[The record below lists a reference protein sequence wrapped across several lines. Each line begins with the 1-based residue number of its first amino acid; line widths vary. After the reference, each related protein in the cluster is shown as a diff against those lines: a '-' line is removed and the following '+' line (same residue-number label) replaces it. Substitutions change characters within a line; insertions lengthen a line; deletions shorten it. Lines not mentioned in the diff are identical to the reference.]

1 MLEYILFII
10 GIFLLI
16 KGADYLVEGS
26 SSLAKKLG
34 ISSLVIGLT
43 IVAIGTSTP
52 ELVVNIIAAMH
63 DKGDVGFGNI
73 VGSSLAN
80 ILLILGL
87 SAAIASLRVQK
98 STIWKEIPFA
108 FLASLVLLVFAGKAF
123 LNSSG
128 NQILRS
134 EGIILLIFFSIF
146 LYYVF
151 ELARSSKSENKK
163 EKDEKNEIRKHS
175 GLIIFIMIVGG
186 LLALYLGGK
195 WTVEGAVAIARAFGL
210 SEYFIGLTIIAVGT
224 SLPELFTSIIA
235 AKKKD
240 VDLAVGNIVGSN
252 IVNIFLI
259 LGITSIISPLTL
271 PAYAI
276 TDLLILA
283 GATFLL
289 FLFTFTGKKH
299 EIERWEGALF
309 LLLYIL
315 YIAFLIMR
323 G

>member
-1 MLEYILFII
+1 MLEYILFVI

-16 KGADYLVEGS
+16 KGAEYLVEGS

-73 VGSSLAN
+73 VGSNLAN

-87 SAAIASLRVQK
+87 SAAIAGLRVQS
-98 STIWKEIPFA
+98 STAWKEIPFA
-108 FLASLVLLVFAGKAF
+108 LLASLVLLVFASKTF
-123 LNSSG
+123 LNGSG
-128 NQILRS
+128 NEILRT

-151 ELARSSKSENKK
+151 ELARSSKPENKK
-163 EKDEKNEIRKHS
+163 EKDEKSKIRKHS
-175 GLIIFIMIVGG
+175 GLIIFIMIIGG
-186 LLALYLGGK
+186 LFALYLGGK

-252 IVNIFLI
+252 IINIFLI

-276 TDLLILA
+276 TDLLIIA

-299 EIERWEGALF
+299 EIERWEGIIF

-315 YIAFLIMR
+315 YIVFLIMR